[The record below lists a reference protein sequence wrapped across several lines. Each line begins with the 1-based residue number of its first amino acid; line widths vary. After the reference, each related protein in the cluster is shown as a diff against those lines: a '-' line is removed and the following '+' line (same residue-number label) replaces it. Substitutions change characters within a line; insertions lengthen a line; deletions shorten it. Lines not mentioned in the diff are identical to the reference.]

1 MLKKR
6 IRIFAAALAVL
17 VCFSLFATFN
27 VSAAASGV
35 TISKPHYSVQIGS
48 TVQLEY
54 SGSGITWSSSD
65 KSVASV
71 SSTGVVTGVSMG
83 VATITAR
90 SGSYSA
96 SCEITSGFYKGI
108 DVSSWNGEYNSNGY
122 YVGPVNWSKV
132 KAEGI
137 DFAILRAGYGWED
150 YPYQN
155 DNDFV
160 HNVKGCVDNDIPFG
174 IYFYSYATTPYE
186 ASLEA
191 QYLIRELN
199 EYIPAYKNKM
209 TLPIAY
215 DLEESYHYTM
225 SSTNLTNIIL
235 TFCNAVQDQ
244 GNDAMVYGNTSTFNN
259 MNLSTLQANDIS
271 FWYAWPT
278 SNPDFS
284 EPVTI
289 GSTGIVPDIW
299 QYSWTG
305 TVNGAGASNGVDM
318 NIIYMLSSTN
328 TDSFKSTSTTASYN
342 ASSNT
347 ATLNWNSVS
356 SASYNLYRCPL
367 TDSGDVNS
375 SARRWLYTGRQ
386 TSFTDSTMQY
396 GTAYYYYTDTLF
408 SGDFLDPDYQKTVSG
423 YNNGCYVYN
432 VNRGD
437 VDLNEG
443 IDLLDAI
450 LTQKAT
456 MGLTSLSEIE
466 RYAADYNANGTVNL
480 SDAIAIQ
487 KILLKLS

>member
-6 IRIFAAALAVL
+6 TRIFAMVLATLICILTLAA
-17 VCFSLFATFN
+17 FD
-27 VSAAASGV
+27 VSAAGSAV
-35 TISKPHYSVQIGS
+35 NISKPHYSVQIGS
-48 TVQLEY
+48 TVQIEY

-65 KSVASV
+65 KSVATV

-83 VATITAR
+83 VATITAK
-90 SGSYSA
+90 SGSYTA

-199 EYIPAYKNKM
+199 EYIPSYKNKM

-235 TFCNAVQDQ
+235 TFCNALQAQ
-244 GNDAMVYGNTSTFNN
+244 GYDAMVYGNTSTFNN

-289 GSTGIVPDIW
+289 GSTGIVPKIW

-305 TVNGAGASNGVDM
+305 TVDGAGTSSGVDM
-318 NIIYMLSSTN
+318 NIIYMLSAD

-342 ASSNT
+342 TTSNT
-347 ATLNWNSVS
+347 ATLRWSSVS

-367 TDSGDVNS
+367 TDSGSINT
-375 SARRWLYTGRQ
+375 SARRWLYTGNQ
-386 TSFTDSTMQY
+386 TSFTDTSMQY

-423 YNNGCYVYN
+423 YSRGSYVYN

-437 VDLNEG
+437 VNLNKS
-443 IDLLDAI
+443 IDLADALLI
-450 LTQKAT
+450 QKTT
-456 MGLTSLSEIE
+456 MGLTNLSTIE
-466 RYAADYNANGTVNL
+466 RYAADYNGNGTVNM
-480 SDAIAIQ
+480 SDALALQ
-487 KILLKLS
+487 KVILKLS